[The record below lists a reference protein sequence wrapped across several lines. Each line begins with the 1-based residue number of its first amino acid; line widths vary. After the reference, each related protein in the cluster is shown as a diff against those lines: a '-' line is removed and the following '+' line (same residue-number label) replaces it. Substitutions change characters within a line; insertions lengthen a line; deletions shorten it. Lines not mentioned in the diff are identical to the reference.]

1 MMNVQDAIDND
12 PKLNGKIKL
21 LLQVHDELIFE
32 CADDKATVEYATKI
46 IREKMEGAIK
56 LNVPLKVSI
65 ESGSNWG
72 EFH

>member
-1 MMNVQDAIDND
+1 QNTIDSD
-12 PKLNGKIKL
+12 PKLNGKIHL

-32 CADDKATVEYATKI
+32 CSDEKETVEHAI
-46 IREKMEGAIK
+46 SVIRSKMEGAVK